1 LFLTLF
7 FFSFFHYPPPQFVL
21 VVRSSGTR
29 TVTLLTLSR
38 LFQWCDAVR
47 AGLLDL
53 DAVLLCCAR
62 VPRGN
67 PDPKRLL
74 DAFRALDGARGGTV
88 RAFLDLFLDRTGESV
103 VG

>member
-1 LFLTLF
+1 
-7 FFSFFHYPPPQFVL
+7 VL

-88 RAFLDLFLDRTGESV
+88 RASLDLFLDRTGESV